1 MNLFDEINSWSA
13 DMVLSRINLPTARDG
28 KSYICP
34 DCGNGSGK
42 SGDGIRPRTS
52 NGKVRWKCFRCGRNF
67 SNVDLIA
74 ASEGIDTTDTA
85 EMARRI
91 SELYP
96 EIRNDTFS
104 FSRKEKSAR
113 RAMTKGGVVEMAE
126 KKSASEEPK
135 NYAEKFYPFC
145 KKNYSLKEF
154 VAAQGG
160 KWRGLTLETL
170 ESVGALYNGA
180 YPFDETKGAAV
191 IFPYDDYH
199 YFVRA
204 VEGTAKRKSKGNG
217 AAGLYI
223 PRPLKESALVTFIVE
238 GEIDALSIMQACK
251 GIGSFNVVAAGSSD
265 NWRKVVP
272 ELDKQF
278 ANASDKPKCI
288 VLFDNDES
296 GFGHGRELVQ
306 ALRSAGYPAEFFS
319 FEDRIK
325 GKHEYRSSGGEIKT
339 VTVPKVDANDILRR
353 DDNGVKLF
361 DRLVEACESKG
372 NDLTKQAETLKKLAE
387 QAIFDKTG
395 IRFSSFS
402 EYFVAHFFND
412 ISMTAKYSERKT
424 GFDNLDAAQVF
435 LPGLYILGGLPAT
448 GKTTFAW
455 QLLNQLA
462 ERGEFGIYCSY
473 EMSRAELFAK
483 SISRELFKRA
493 PEFCAE
499 NKISSVNIRRGL
511 CNGIEQLHNQA
522 ASFAK
527 SAINLHVAELSNVG
541 IAELIE
547 RIKPLISD
555 ADKSPV
561 ICLDYLQ
568 IIPSKNP
575 KTPSTKEKIDDSVL
589 RLKDFQRETNSTL
602 IVISSFN
609 RENYF
614 NDVSFSSFKESG
626 AIEYSADVIWGLQN
640 NGVNAEGKSDKEE
653 MIEMGKK
660 AVREIKLSCLK
671 NRNGGQYE
679 CFFRY
684 HAAHDYFETLEKEKE
699 RRIHER

>member
-1 MNLFDEINSWSA
+1 M
-13 DMVLSRINLPTARDG
+13 
-28 KSYICP
+28 
-34 DCGNGSGK
+34 
-42 SGDGIRPRTS
+42 
-52 NGKVRWKCFRCGRNF
+52 
-67 SNVDLIA
+67 DLIA

-96 EIRNDTFS
+96 EIGNGTFL
-104 FSRKEKSAR
+104 FRGKEKSAR

-154 VAAQGG
+154 VAARGG

-170 ESVGALYNGA
+170 ESVGALYHGE
-180 YPFDETKGAAV
+180 YTFDAETKGAAV
-191 IFPYDDYH
+191 IIPYDDYH
-199 YFVRA
+199 CFVRA
-204 VEGTAKRKSKGNG
+204 VEGTEKRKLGTG
-217 AAGLYI
+217 AGLYM
-223 PRPLKESALVTFIVE
+223 PRPLKAEFPIFIVE
-238 GEIDALSIMQACK
+238 GEIDALSVMQACEDFS
-251 GIGSFNVVAAGSSD
+251 SFDVVATGSAD

-278 ANASDKPKCI
+278 ANASDKPSCI

-296 GFGHGRELVQ
+296 GMVHGRELVQ
-306 ALRSAGYPAEFFS
+306 ALRTAGYPAESFF
-319 FEDRIK
+319 FEGRIA
-325 GKHEYRSSGGEIKT
+325 GEHEYRKSDGTTET
-339 VTVPKVDANDILRR
+339 VTVPKVDANDLLRR
-353 DDNGVKLF
+353 DDNGVALLK
-361 DRLVEACESKG
+361 RLMDAYDQKG

-424 GFDNLDAAQVF
+424 GFDNLDAAQIF

-499 NKISSVNIRRGL
+499 NKISSVNIRRGV

-626 AIEYSADVIWGLQN
+626 AIEYSADCIWGLQN
-640 NGVNAEGKSDKEE
+640 HGVNAEGKSDKEE

-660 AVREIKLSCLK
+660 PVREIKLSCLK

-684 HAAHDYFETLEKEKE
+684 HAAHDYFEPLEKEKE